1 MTQSTWI
8 GQTLSG
14 RYKIEE
20 LLGQGGM
27 SAVYKASD
35 PNLRRVVAVKII
47 HPHLSSDPEFVRR
60 FEEEAAAVAQLR
72 HPNLIQVY
80 DFNHDEDTYYI
91 VFEFV
96 PGESVQARLKRMKTA
111 ERPMDIQ
118 EAVEIAAQ
126 AADGLQYAHT
136 KGLIH
141 RDIKPAN
148 IMLNVTG
155 DPIIMDFGIAKIM
168 GGTQH
173 TATGAVLGTAR
184 YMSPEQIKGERIDP
198 RTDIYSL
205 GVTFFEMLGGR
216 PPFTADSAMTLM
228 MMHMTDPVPNL
239 QDLRA
244 DVPAS
249 LVAVVNKSLAK
260 ESSDRYQ
267 TAAEFA
273 VALRNSGKDAAAPI
287 VAATVLESTVPK
299 AEVFGTLPADP
310 DQTVLEPVTAEIVDD
325 SPPSSLDTG
334 ATAAA
339 VAAAA
344 VTAGTTAPGTAAP
357 PPPSTGAPATTATP
371 PPKSGGSRT
380 PLYAVGGV
388 ILLLL
393 IAVGVWAIFFRGS
406 GEDEIAGGGEVPTV
420 TVIPTGTPDAQATI
434 DAGVSAELET
444 RAAGATQTAEALP
457 TDTPQVEPTHVPPAE
472 SVGSVEEVDGQVLM
486 ITAGGEEILVTEDTP
501 IIEGSQFITSGDGQL
516 TFLLEDESIVQLL
529 ENSGF
534 SLDGIADDPGGVY
547 RQTNFTLTQ
556 GNVLLRQP
564 EAGNE
569 LVVYSQAG
577 SLISTLQNAA
587 ASSNA
592 PKAEVFG
599 TLRAVAAKRAQQADM
614 DEAAMSIH
622 LEDEVRV
629 VVSCF
634 SGVCTTGGG
643 SLLPPGWEKVVTAN
657 GDFISSF
664 PITSASAS
672 YQLWQAACEECLVE
686 APDPIE
692 ATATLAATQ
701 IATEEPVTPTLA
713 PTVTTEA
720 TPTEVATEA
729 VTATP
734 TAAAAAYAARINSI
748 ALENGTYIV
757 GYETSGYTEQVP
769 GQHVHFYF
777 DTVSEANAGVP
788 GSGPW
793 KLYGGPRPF
802 TQYTEADRGNASS
815 LCISVANPDHSII
828 SGSGNCYPLP

>member
-1 MTQSTWI
+1 
-8 GQTLSG
+8 
-14 RYKIEE
+14 
-20 LLGQGGM
+20 M
-27 SAVYKASD
+27 SAVYKAND

-60 FEEEAAAVAQLR
+60 FEEEAASVAQLR
-72 HPNLIQVY
+72 HSNLIQVY

-96 PGESVQARLKRMKTA
+96 PGESIQARLKRMKMA
-111 ERPMDIQ
+111 ERPMDIA
-118 EAVEIAAQ
+118 EAVEIVAKT
-126 AADGLQYAHT
+126 ADGLQYAHT
-136 KGLIH
+136 KGLVH

-148 IMLNVTG
+148 IMLNVSG

-216 PPFTADSAMTLM
+216 PPFEADSAMTLM

-244 DVPAS
+244 DVPVS
-249 LVAVVNKSLAK
+249 LLAVVNKSLAK
-260 ESSDRYQ
+260 DGDDRYQ

-273 VALRNSGKDAAAPI
+273 AALRNMDEGRAAPI
-287 VAATVLESTVPK
+287 AAATVLESTLPK
-299 AEVFGTLPADP
+299 PADP
-310 DQTVLEPVTAEIVDD
+310 DATVLETAD
-325 SPPSSLDTG
+325 SPSAGVD
-334 ATAAA
+334 TAAVA

-344 VTAGTTAPGTAAP
+344 AATAGTTTPAAAP
-357 PPPSTGAPATTATP
+357 PPSSSAPSPAAGGSAAPP
-371 PPKSGGSRT
+371 QQSGGSRT
-380 PLYAVGGV
+380 PLYAAGGV

-406 GEDEIAGGGEVPTV
+406 GEDEIAGGGELPTA
-420 TVIPTGTPDAQATI
+420 TAIATETPDEQATI
-434 DAGVSAELET
+434 DAGVSVELQT
-444 RAAGATQTAEALP
+444 RAAAATQTAETLA
-457 TDTPQVEPTHVPPAE
+457 TDTPPDVEPTTVPPGE
-472 SVGSVEEVDGQVLM
+472 SVGTVEAVDGQVLM
-486 ITAGGEEILVTEDTP
+486 ITAAGEQILVTEDTL
-501 IIEGSQFITSGDGQL
+501 ISEGSQFITAGDGRL
-516 TFLLEDESIVQLL
+516 TFSLADESIVQLL
-529 ENSGF
+529 ENSDF
-534 SLDGIADDPGGVY
+534 SLDTVAEDPADVNQ
-547 RQTNFTLTQ
+547 QTNFTLAQ
-556 GNVLLRQP
+556 GDLLLRQP

-569 LVVYSQAG
+569 LVVYGQAG
-577 SLISTLQNAA
+577 SLISTLQNGT
-587 ASSNA
+587 ASA
-592 PKAEVFG
+592 KVPKTSA
-599 TLRAVAAKRAQQADM
+599 AAKRAQQGDAG
-614 DEAAMSIH
+614 EAAMAIH

-643 SLLPPGWEKVVTAN
+643 SIVPPGWEKIVTVN
-657 GDFISSF
+657 GDFVSSF

-672 YQLWQAACEECLVE
+672 YQLWQSACEECLVE
-686 APDPIE
+686 APDPTE

-701 IATEEPVTPTLA
+701 PPTEVPPSPTLA
-713 PTVTTEA
+713 PTGTTEA
-720 TPTEVATEA
+720 TPTEIATEA
-729 VTATP
+729 ATATP
-734 TAAAAAYAARINSI
+734 TAAAAAYSAWINSI
-748 ALENGTYIV
+748 GLENGTYIV

-802 TQYTEADRGNASS
+802 TQYSEADRGAATAM
-815 LCISVANPDHSII
+815 CIRVANPDHSII